1 MHISLGLAQ
10 ALGFVSWLLWCVE
23 TAFQSKIRLQETS
36 EVVHVC
42 FKEKD
47 LTPKR
52 LLIDVRWPQ
61 EPAAFEQ
68 PLGSCEKRR

>member
-1 MHISLGLAQ
+1 M
-10 ALGFVSWLLWCVE
+10 
-23 TAFQSKIRLQETS
+23 
-36 EVVHVC
+36 VHVC